1 MSAKQTKKLNK
12 KVLNLLILS
21 SFLILLLDQLLKH
34 IFIKQGKYLL
44 NKNFVYGLSIG
55 FLNPTITVTVVFLFI
70 LSTTIFGILKK
81 NEFVF
86 FIFPTIV
93 AISNVLD
100 RLIYDGVIDYIYIP
114 IFPFNILFSHFNLA
128 DASISIF
135 ILIFIIFQYK
145 K

>member
-21 SFLILLLDQLLKH
+21 SFLILLLDQLLKQ

-93 AISNVLD
+93 SISNVLD